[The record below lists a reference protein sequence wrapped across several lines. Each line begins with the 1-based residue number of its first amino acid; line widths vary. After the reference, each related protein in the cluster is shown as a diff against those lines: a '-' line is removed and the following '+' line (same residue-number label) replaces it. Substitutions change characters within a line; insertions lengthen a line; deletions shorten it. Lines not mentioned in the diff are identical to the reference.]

1 MDCYILH
8 TVLLMTVL
16 LFVIDVLT
24 IYKMENNE
32 IKEFSVKNRT
42 CYYFDDIITNVGK
55 DLIQGS
61 KKR

>member
-32 IKEFSVKNRT
+32 LKNLVSKIVRV
-42 CYYFDDIITNVGK
+42 IILMT
-55 DLIQGS
+55 
-61 KKR
+61 

>member
-32 IKEFSVKNRT
+32 IKEFSVKNRM

-55 DLIQGS
+55 VLIQGS

>member
-32 IKEFSVKNRT
+32 LKNLVSRIVRV
-42 CYYFDDIITNVGK
+42 IILMT
-55 DLIQGS
+55 
-61 KKR
+61 